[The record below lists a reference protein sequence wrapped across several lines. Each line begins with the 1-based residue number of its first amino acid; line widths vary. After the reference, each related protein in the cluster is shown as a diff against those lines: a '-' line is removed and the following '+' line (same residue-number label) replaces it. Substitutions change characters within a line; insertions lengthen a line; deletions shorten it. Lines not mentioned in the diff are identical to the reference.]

1 VAETAHPVKAPCQQR
16 SRDSQE
22 RILRAAESLI
32 KSKGFEALTT
42 AEVVRRSRTSIG
54 TLYARFGDKTA
65 LLHAV
70 QDRVQ
75 SREEAA
81 MRTELAKVDWSSLT
95 LEESVRR
102 LLQIKQVAT
111 EGDGRLF
118 EAFVVHGATDPVL
131 RAQGYRHKATIE
143 GLEVDV
149 LMRHADEFGHPD
161 PQEAAR
167 VASRL
172 AQAAQEEY
180 VQRSLSG
187 LELPASVRPDLL
199 LQRLAE
205 VIIAYLKSPQ
215 AAVRPSLQAGLSTA
229 FEAGSTSAGPSLL

>member
-1 VAETAHPVKAPCQQR
+1 MAETLHEVKEPRQQR

-22 RILRAAESLI
+22 RILKAAEALI

-75 SREEAA
+75 SREEAC
-81 MRTELAKVDWSSLT
+81 MRNQMAKVDWDRLP
-95 LEESVRR
+95 LEECVRQ
-102 LLQIKQVAT
+102 LLHIKQMAT
-111 EGDGRLF
+111 EGDDRLF

-131 RAQGYRHKATIE
+131 RAQGYGHKEAIE
-143 GLEVDV
+143 ALEVEI
-149 LMRHADEFGHPD
+149 LMSHAGEIGHTD
-161 PQEAAR
+161 PEEAAR

-180 VQRSLSG
+180 VQRSLAGGSFPG
-187 LELPASVRPDLL
+187 SAPPELL
-199 LQRLAE
+199 LQRLAD
-205 VIIAYLKSPQ
+205 VIIAFLKHPQ
-215 AAVRPSLQAGLSTA
+215 PAA
-229 FEAGSTSAGPSLL
+229 

>member
-1 VAETAHPVKAPCQQR
+1 M
-16 SRDSQE
+16 
-22 RILRAAESLI
+22 LRAAEALI

-75 SREEAA
+75 AREEAA
-81 MRTELAKVDWSSLT
+81 MRAQLAKVDWDSLS
-95 LEESVRR
+95 LEESVRQM
-102 LLQIKQVAT
+102 LEIKQIAA

-131 RAQGYRHKATIE
+131 RAQGYRHKAVME
-143 GLEVDV
+143 GLEIEV
-149 LMRHADEFGHPD
+149 LMRHAGQIGHPD
-161 PQEAAR
+161 PEDAAR

-187 LELPASVRPDLL
+187 VSLPTAAPPDLL

-205 VIIAYLKSPQ
+205 VIIAYLKNPQ
-215 AAVRPSLQAGLSTA
+215 PAA
-229 FEAGSTSAGPSLL
+229 

>member
-1 VAETAHPVKAPCQQR
+1 VAETVHVVKAPCQQR

-22 RILRAAESLI
+22 RILRAAEALI

-70 QDRVQ
+70 QERVQ
-75 SREEAA
+75 TREEAV
-81 MRTELAKVDWSSLT
+81 MRARLAKVDWDALSLEDT
-95 LEESVRR
+95 VRQLLEIKR
-102 LLQIKQVAT
+102 LAT
-111 EGDGRLF
+111 EGDDRLF
-118 EAFVVHGATDPVL
+118 EAFVVHGATDPVV

-143 GLEVDV
+143 GLEIEI
-149 LMRHADEFGHPD
+149 LMRHAGQIGHSD
-161 PQEAAR
+161 PEGAAR

-187 LELPASVRPDLL
+187 VSLPTAASPDLL
-199 LQRLAE
+199 LQRLAD
-205 VIIAYLKSPQ
+205 VIIAYLKSTQPV
-215 AAVRPSLQAGLSTA
+215 A
-229 FEAGSTSAGPSLL
+229 

>member
-1 VAETAHPVKAPCQQR
+1 MAETAHVVKAPCQQR

-22 RILRAAESLI
+22 RILRAAEALI

-75 SREEAA
+75 TREEAV
-81 MRTELAKVDWSSLT
+81 MRTRLAKVDWDTLS
-95 LEESVRR
+95 LEETVRQLLEISR
-102 LLQIKQVAT
+102 LAT
-111 EGDGRLF
+111 EGDDRLY
-118 EAFVVHGATDPVL
+118 EAFVVHGATDPVV

-143 GLEVDV
+143 GLEVEI
-149 LMRHADEFGHPD
+149 LMRHAGQIGHAD
-161 PQEAAR
+161 PEGAAR

-187 LELPASVRPDLL
+187 VSLPTAAPPDLL
-199 LQRLAE
+199 LQRLAD
-205 VIIAYLKSPQ
+205 VIIAYLRNP
-215 AAVRPSLQAGLSTA
+215 AVA
-229 FEAGSTSAGPSLL
+229 

>member
-1 VAETAHPVKAPCQQR
+1 VAETVHVVKAPCQQR

-22 RILRAAESLI
+22 RILRAAEALI

-75 SREEAA
+75 TREEAV
-81 MRTELAKVDWSSLT
+81 MRAHTAKVDWDALSLEDT
-95 LEESVRR
+95 VRQLLE
-102 LLQIKQVAT
+102 IKRIAT
-111 EGDGRLF
+111 EGDDRLF
-118 EAFVVHGATDPVL
+118 EAFVVRGATDPVV
-131 RAQGYRHKATIE
+131 RAQGYNHKAIIE
-143 GLEVDV
+143 GLEVEI
-149 LMRHADEFGHPD
+149 LMRHAGQIGHSD
-161 PQEAAR
+161 PEGAAR

-187 LELPASVRPDLL
+187 VSLPNAASPDLL
-199 LQRLAE
+199 LQRLAD
-205 VIIAYLKSPQ
+205 VIIAYLKNPQ
-215 AAVRPSLQAGLSTA
+215 PVA
-229 FEAGSTSAGPSLL
+229 

>member
-1 VAETAHPVKAPCQQR
+1 VTETAHAIKAPCQQR

-22 RILRAAESLI
+22 RILKAAEALI
-32 KSKGFEALTT
+32 KTKGFEALTT
-42 AEVVRRSRTSIG
+42 AEVVRRSRTSVG

-75 SREEAA
+75 AREEAA
-81 MRTELAKVDWSSLT
+81 MRAQLAKVDWDGLT

-102 LLQIKQVAT
+102 LLDIKQQAT
-111 EGDGRLF
+111 DGDARLF

-131 RAQGYRHKATIE
+131 RAQGYLHKAIIE

-149 LMRHADEFGHPD
+149 LMRHAADIGHDD
-161 PQEAAR
+161 PQAAAR

-187 LELPASVRPDLL
+187 VSLPAAAPPDLL

-215 AAVRPSLQAGLSTA
+215 PGL
-229 FEAGSTSAGPSLL
+229 

>member
-1 VAETAHPVKAPCQQR
+1 MVETLHEVKEPRQQR

-22 RILRAAESLI
+22 RILKAAETLI

-75 SREEAA
+75 AREEMA
-81 MRTELAKVDWSSLT
+81 MRAQLAKVDWDGLSLEDT
-95 LEESVRR
+95 VRQ
-102 LLQIKQVAT
+102 LLQIKQMAN
-111 EGDGRLF
+111 EGDDRLY

-131 RAQGYRHKATIE
+131 RAQGYRHKAAIE
-143 GLEVDV
+143 GLEVEI
-149 LMRHADEFGHPD
+149 LLKHAGEFGHSD
-161 PQEAAR
+161 PEGAAR

-180 VQRSLSG
+180 VQRSLAGDS
-187 LELPASVRPDLL
+187 LPAAAPPDLL
-199 LQRLAE
+199 LQRLAD
-205 VIIAYLKSPQ
+205 VIIAFLKNPVP
-215 AAVRPSLQAGLSTA
+215 AT
-229 FEAGSTSAGPSLL
+229 

>member
-1 VAETAHPVKAPCQQR
+1 MLK
-16 SRDSQE
+16 
-22 RILRAAESLI
+22 AAEALI
-32 KSKGFEALTT
+32 KSKGFEGLTT

-70 QDRVQ
+70 QERVQ
-75 SREEAA
+75 SREEAL
-81 MRTELAKVDWSSLT
+81 MRAHLAKVDWDSLS
-95 LEESVRR
+95 LDESVRR
-102 LLQIKQVAT
+102 LLDIKQMAT
-111 EGDGRLF
+111 EGDDRLF

-131 RAQGYRHKATIE
+131 RDQGYRHKAAIE
-143 GLEVDV
+143 GLEIEI
-149 LMRHADEFGHPD
+149 LMRHAGEIGHPNPED
-161 PQEAAR
+161 AAR

-187 LELPASVRPDLL
+187 VSLPTEAPPDLL

-205 VIIAYLKSPQ
+205 VIIAYLRNPPP
-215 AAVRPSLQAGLSTA
+215 AA
-229 FEAGSTSAGPSLL
+229 

>member
-1 VAETAHPVKAPCQQR
+1 MAETAHAIKAPRQQR

-22 RILRAAESLI
+22 RILRAAEALI

-54 TLYARFGDKTA
+54 TLYARFGDKTG

-70 QDRVQ
+70 QERVQ
-75 SREEAA
+75 SREEAQ
-81 MRTELAKVDWSSLT
+81 MRAHLAKVDWDSLS
-95 LEESVRR
+95 LDESVRH
-102 LLQIKQVAT
+102 LLEIKQMAA
-111 EGDGRLF
+111 EGDDRLF

-131 RAQGYRHKATIE
+131 RAQGYRHKAAIE
-143 GLEVDV
+143 GLEVEILLRHV
-149 LMRHADEFGHPD
+149 GEIGHADPED
-161 PQEAAR
+161 AAC

-187 LELPASVRPDLL
+187 VSLPTEAPADLL

-205 VIIAYLKSPQ
+205 VIIAYLKNPTPV
-215 AAVRPSLQAGLSTA
+215 A
-229 FEAGSTSAGPSLL
+229 

>member
-1 VAETAHPVKAPCQQR
+1 VVESAHAVKAPCQQR

-22 RILRAAESLI
+22 RILRAAEALI

-81 MRTELAKVDWSSLT
+81 MRAQLARVGWDGLT
-95 LEESVRR
+95 LEESVCR
-102 LLQIKQVAT
+102 LLEIKQQAT
-111 EGDGRLF
+111 EGNDRLF

-149 LMRHADEFGHPD
+149 LMRHAGEFGHAD
-161 PQEAAR
+161 PEKAAR

-187 LELPASVRPDLL
+187 VSLPAVASSDLL

-205 VIIAYLKSPQ
+205 VIIAYLKTPQ
-215 AAVRPSLQAGLSTA
+215 PPGLCSSAAS
-229 FEAGSTSAGPSLL
+229 

>member
-1 VAETAHPVKAPCQQR
+1 VAEQAHVVKAPCQKR

-75 SREEAA
+75 TREEAC
-81 MRTELAKVDWSSLT
+81 MREEMAKVDWDSLT

-102 LLQIKQVAT
+102 LLQIKQTAT
-111 EGDGRLF
+111 DGDGRLF

-143 GLEVDV
+143 ELEVGV
-149 LMRHADEFGHPD
+149 LMRHAGQIGHLHPED
-161 PQEAAR
+161 AAR

-180 VQRSLSG
+180 VQRSLAG
-187 LELPASVRPDLL
+187 LPVPVAVQPGLL

-205 VIIAYLKSPQ
+205 VIIAYLKNPQ
-215 AAVRPSLQAGLSTA
+215 PGAVAPAAGTRDLPL
-229 FEAGSTSAGPSLL
+229 

>member
-1 VAETAHPVKAPCQQR
+1 M
-16 SRDSQE
+16 
-22 RILRAAESLI
+22 LRAAEALI

-75 SREEAA
+75 AREEAA
-81 MRTELAKVDWSSLT
+81 MRAQLAKVDWDSLS
-95 LEESVRR
+95 LEESVRH
-102 LLQIKQVAT
+102 LLEIKQIAA

-131 RAQGYRHKATIE
+131 RAQGYRHKAVME
-143 GLEVDV
+143 GLEIEV
-149 LMRHADEFGHPD
+149 LMRHAGQIGHPD
-161 PQEAAR
+161 PEDAAR

-187 LELPASVRPDLL
+187 VSLPTAAPPDLL

-205 VIIAYLKSPQ
+205 VIIAYLKNPQ
-215 AAVRPSLQAGLSTA
+215 PAA
-229 FEAGSTSAGPSLL
+229 

>member
-1 VAETAHPVKAPCQQR
+1 VAETAHAVKAPCQQR

-22 RILRAAESLI
+22 RILRAAEALI

-42 AEVVRRSRTSIG
+42 AEVVRRSRTSVG

-75 SREEAA
+75 AREQAV
-81 MRTELAKVDWSSLT
+81 MRARLAEVDWDGLT
-95 LEESVRR
+95 LEETVRR
-102 LLQIKQVAT
+102 LLDIKQAT
-111 EGDGRLF
+111 ADGDGRLF
-118 EAFVVHGATDPVL
+118 EAFVVHGVTDPVL
-131 RAQGYRHKATIE
+131 RAQGYRHKATME
-143 GLEVDV
+143 DLEVEI
-149 LMRHADEFGHPD
+149 LLRHAGDIGHPD
-161 PQEAAR
+161 PESAAR

-187 LELPASVRPDLL
+187 VSPPAAAPPDLL
-199 LQRLAE
+199 LRRLSE

-215 AAVRPSLQAGLSTA
+215 PAG
-229 FEAGSTSAGPSLL
+229 

>member
-1 VAETAHPVKAPCQQR
+1 MKAPCQQR

-22 RILRAAESLI
+22 RILRAAEALI
-32 KSKGFEALTT
+32 RSKGYEALTT

-75 SREEAA
+75 SREEAD
-81 MRTELAKVDWSSLT
+81 MRAHLDKVEWDGLT

-102 LLQIKQVAT
+102 LLDIKRVAAD
-111 EGDGRLF
+111 GDGRLF

-131 RAQGYRHKATIE
+131 RAQGYRHKAVME
-143 GLEVDV
+143 GLEVEV
-149 LMRHADEFGHPD
+149 LMRHAGQIGHPD
-161 PQEAAR
+161 PEDAAR

-187 LELPASVRPDLL
+187 VSLPTAPPPDLL

-205 VIIAYLKSPQ
+205 VIIAYLKNP
-215 AAVRPSLQAGLSTA
+215 LHC
-229 FEAGSTSAGPSLL
+229 E

>member
-1 VAETAHPVKAPCQQR
+1 VADTVHEVKAPRQQR

-22 RILRAAESLI
+22 RILKAAEALI

-54 TLYARFGDKTA
+54 TLYARFGDKTS
-65 LLHAV
+65 LLHEV
-70 QDRVQ
+70 QNRVQ

-81 MRTELAKVDWSSLT
+81 MRNHLAKVDWDGLT
-95 LEESVRR
+95 LEDAVRQ
-102 LLQIKQVAT
+102 LLQIKQMAT
-111 EGDGRLF
+111 EGDDRLF

-131 RAQGYRHKATIE
+131 RAQGYRHKAAIE
-143 GLEVDV
+143 GLEVEI
-149 LMRHADEFGHPD
+149 LLRHAGDIGHAD
-161 PQEAAR
+161 AGDAAR

-180 VQRSLSG
+180 VQRSLAG
-187 LELPASVRPDLL
+187 DCLDGDLLPAEAPPDLL

-205 VIIAYLKSPQ
+205 VIIAYLKNPPPGF
-215 AAVRPSLQAGLSTA
+215 RPEDGPGLGQVFSGA
-229 FEAGSTSAGPSLL
+229 PLA

>member
-1 VAETAHPVKAPCQQR
+1 VVETLHEVKEPRQQR

-22 RILRAAESLI
+22 RILKAAEALI

-42 AEVVRRSRTSIG
+42 AEVVRRSGTSIG

-75 SREEAA
+75 SREEEI
-81 MRTELAKVDWSSLT
+81 MRAQLSRVDWEGLSLEDT
-95 LEESVRR
+95 VRR
-102 LLQIKQVAT
+102 LLEIKQTAT
-111 EGDGRLF
+111 EGDDRLF

-131 RAQGYRHKATIE
+131 RAQGYRHKAAIE

-149 LMRHADEFGHPD
+149 LLKHASEIGHPD
-161 PQEAAR
+161 PDAAAR

-187 LELPASVRPDLL
+187 VSLPASAPADLL
-199 LQRLAE
+199 QQRLAD
-205 VIIAYLKSPQ
+205 VIIAFLKNPQ
-215 AAVRPSLQAGLSTA
+215 PAA
-229 FEAGSTSAGPSLL
+229 

>member
-1 VAETAHPVKAPCQQR
+1 MAETVHLVKAPCQQR

-22 RILRAAESLI
+22 RILRAAEALI
-32 KSKGFEALTT
+32 KTKGFEALTT

-75 SREEAA
+75 DREEALIRQKMA
-81 MRTELAKVDWSSLT
+81 EMDWDSLT
-95 LEESVRR
+95 LDECVRR
-102 LLQIKQVAT
+102 LLEIKRAAT
-111 EGDGRLF
+111 KGNDRLF
-118 EAFVVHGATDPVL
+118 EAFVVHGATDPIV
-131 RAQGYRHKATIE
+131 RAQGYRHKAVIE
-143 GLEVDV
+143 GLEVQKI
-149 LMRHADEFGHPD
+149 MRHAAEIGHAD
-161 PQEAAR
+161 AETAGR

-187 LELPASVRPDLL
+187 VDFPIAAPPDLL
-199 LQRLAE
+199 LEKLAE
-205 VIIAYLKSPQ
+205 VIIAYLKTPDVAS
-215 AAVRPSLQAGLSTA
+215 
-229 FEAGSTSAGPSLL
+229 

>member
-1 VAETAHPVKAPCQQR
+1 VAETAHVVRAPCQQR

-22 RILRAAESLI
+22 RILRAAEALI

-75 SREEAA
+75 TREEAI
-81 MRTELAKVDWSSLT
+81 MRTHLAKVDWDALT
-95 LEESVRR
+95 LEETVRQ
-102 LLQIKQVAT
+102 LLEIKRIAT
-111 EGDGRLF
+111 EGDDLLF
-118 EAFVVHGATDPVL
+118 EAFVVHGATDPVV
-131 RAQGYRHKATIE
+131 RAQGYLHKATIE
-143 GLEVDV
+143 GLEVEI
-149 LMRHADEFGHPD
+149 LMRHAGQIGHPD
-161 PQEAAR
+161 PEGAAR

-187 LELPASVRPDLL
+187 VSLPAAVPADLL
-199 LQRLAE
+199 LQRLTE
-205 VIIAYLKSPQ
+205 VIIAYLKNPQ
-215 AAVRPSLQAGLSTA
+215 PVA
-229 FEAGSTSAGPSLL
+229 

>member
-1 VAETAHPVKAPCQQR
+1 MAETVHVVKAPCQQR

-22 RILRAAESLI
+22 RILRAAEALI

-75 SREEAA
+75 TREEAV
-81 MRTELAKVDWSSLT
+81 MRAGLAKVDWDALS
-95 LEESVRR
+95 LEETVRQ
-102 LLQIKQVAT
+102 LLEIKRIAT
-111 EGDGRLF
+111 EGDDRLF
-118 EAFVVHGATDPVL
+118 EAFVVHGATDPVV

-143 GLEVDV
+143 GLEVDI
-149 LMRHADEFGHPD
+149 LMRHAGQIGHSD
-161 PQEAAR
+161 PEGAAC

-187 LELPASVRPDLL
+187 VPLPTAASPDLL
-199 LQRLAE
+199 LQRLAD
-205 VIIAYLKSPQ
+205 VIIAYLRNPQ
-215 AAVRPSLQAGLSTA
+215 PVA
-229 FEAGSTSAGPSLL
+229 

>member
-1 VAETAHPVKAPCQQR
+1 MAETAHAVKAPCQQR

-22 RILRAAESLI
+22 RILRAAEALI
-32 KSKGFEALTT
+32 KSKGYEALTT

-75 SREEAA
+75 SREEAV
-81 MRTELAKVDWSSLT
+81 MRAHLAQVDWDGLT
-95 LEESVRR
+95 LEGSVQR
-102 LLQIKQVAT
+102 LLEIKREAA

-131 RAQGYRHKATIE
+131 RAQGYRHKAIME
-143 GLEVDV
+143 GLEVEV
-149 LMRHADEFGHPD
+149 LMRHAGQIGHAD
-161 PQEAAR
+161 PGDAAR

-187 LELPASVRPDLL
+187 VSLPTAAPPDLL

-205 VIIAYLKSPQ
+205 VIIAYLKNPQ
-215 AAVRPSLQAGLSTA
+215 PAVLHC
-229 FEAGSTSAGPSLL
+229 E

>member
-1 VAETAHPVKAPCQQR
+1 MVETLHEVKEPRQQR

-22 RILRAAESLI
+22 RILKAAEALI

-81 MRTELAKVDWSSLT
+81 MSVQLGKVDWDSLS
-95 LEESVRR
+95 LEDCVRR
-102 LLQIKQVAT
+102 LLQIKQMVN
-111 EGDGRLF
+111 EGDDRLY
-118 EAFVVHGATDPVL
+118 EAFVVHGATDPVV
-131 RAQGYRHKATIE
+131 RAQGYRHKAAIE
-143 GLEVDV
+143 SLEVEI
-149 LMRHADEFGHPD
+149 LLKHAGEFGHAD
-161 PQEAAR
+161 PASAAR

-172 AQAAQEEY
+172 AQAAQEEF
-180 VQRSLSG
+180 VQRSLAGDS
-187 LELPASVRPDLL
+187 LPATAPPDLL
-199 LQRLAE
+199 LQRLAD
-205 VIIAYLKSPQ
+205 VVIAYLKNPQ
-215 AAVRPSLQAGLSTA
+215 PPA
-229 FEAGSTSAGPSLL
+229 

>member
-1 VAETAHPVKAPCQQR
+1 MAETAHAIKAPCQQR

-22 RILRAAESLI
+22 RILRAAEALI

-75 SREEAA
+75 AREEAV
-81 MRTELAKVDWSSLT
+81 MRAQLAKVDWGCLT
-95 LEESVRR
+95 LEASVRR
-102 LLQIKQVAT
+102 LLEIKQEAT

-131 RAQGYRHKATIE
+131 RAQGYRHKATVE
-143 GLEVDV
+143 ELEVEV
-149 LMRHADEFGHPD
+149 LMRHAGEIGHAD
-161 PQEAAR
+161 PEDAAR

-187 LELPASVRPDLL
+187 VSLPAVAPPELL

-205 VIIAYLKSPQ
+205 VIIAYLKNPQ
-215 AAVRPSLQAGLSTA
+215 PAA
-229 FEAGSTSAGPSLL
+229 

>member
-1 VAETAHPVKAPCQQR
+1 VAETVHVVKAPCQQR

-22 RILRAAESLI
+22 RILRAAEALI

-70 QDRVQ
+70 QERVQ
-75 SREEAA
+75 TREEAV
-81 MRTELAKVDWSSLT
+81 MRARLAKVNWDALS
-95 LEESVRR
+95 LEETVRQ
-102 LLQIKQVAT
+102 LLEIKRIAT
-111 EGDGRLF
+111 EGDDRLF
-118 EAFVVHGATDPVL
+118 EAFVVHGATDPVV

-143 GLEVDV
+143 GLEIEI
-149 LMRHADEFGHPD
+149 LMRHAGQIGHSD
-161 PQEAAR
+161 PEGAAR

-187 LELPASVRPDLL
+187 VSLPTAASPALL
-199 LQRLAE
+199 LQRLAD
-205 VIIAYLKSPQ
+205 VIIAYLKSTQPV
-215 AAVRPSLQAGLSTA
+215 A
-229 FEAGSTSAGPSLL
+229 

>member
-1 VAETAHPVKAPCQQR
+1 MLKAAET
-16 SRDSQE
+16 
-22 RILRAAESLI
+22 LI

-42 AEVVRRSRTSIG
+42 AEVVRRSSTSIG

-70 QDRVQ
+70 QERVQ
-75 SREEAA
+75 SREEDL
-81 MRTELAKVDWSSLT
+81 MRAHLAKVDWDSLS
-95 LEESVRR
+95 LDESVRH
-102 LLQIKQVAT
+102 LLEIKQTAT
-111 EGDGRLF
+111 EGDDRLF

-131 RAQGYRHKATIE
+131 RAQGYRHKAAIE
-143 GLEVDV
+143 GLEVEI
-149 LMRHADEFGHPD
+149 LLRHSGEIGHPNPED
-161 PQEAAR
+161 AAR

-187 LELPASVRPDLL
+187 VSLPAEAPPDLL

-205 VIIAYLKSPQ
+205 VIIAYLKNP
-215 AAVRPSLQAGLSTA
+215 PPTL
-229 FEAGSTSAGPSLL
+229 

>member
-1 VAETAHPVKAPCQQR
+1 VAETVHVVKAPCQQR

-22 RILRAAESLI
+22 RILRAAEALI

-70 QDRVQ
+70 QERVQ
-75 SREEAA
+75 TREEAV
-81 MRTELAKVDWSSLT
+81 MRARLAKVDWDALSLEDT
-95 LEESVRR
+95 VRQLLE
-102 LLQIKQVAT
+102 IKRIAT
-111 EGDGRLF
+111 EGDDRLF
-118 EAFVVHGATDPVL
+118 EAFVVHGATDPVV

-143 GLEVDV
+143 GLEIEI
-149 LMRHADEFGHPD
+149 LMRHAGQIGHSD
-161 PQEAAR
+161 PEGAAR

-187 LELPASVRPDLL
+187 VSLPTAASPDLL
-199 LQRLAE
+199 LQRLAD
-205 VIIAYLKSPQ
+205 VIIAYLKNTQPV
-215 AAVRPSLQAGLSTA
+215 A
-229 FEAGSTSAGPSLL
+229 

>member
-1 VAETAHPVKAPCQQR
+1 VAETAHAVSTHTVKAPCQQR

-75 SREEAA
+75 SREEAD
-81 MRTELAKVDWSSLT
+81 MRSRLAKVDWDGLSLADT
-95 LEESVRR
+95 VQR
-102 LLQIKQVAT
+102 LLEIKQSST
-111 EGDGRLF
+111 EGDDRLF

-131 RAQGYRHKATIE
+131 RAQGYRHKAT
-143 GLEVDV
+143 LEAMEVEI
-149 LMRHADEFGHPD
+149 LLRHAEEIGHAD
-161 PQEAAR
+161 PESAAR

-187 LELPASVRPDLL
+187 VSLPAVAPAELL

-205 VIIAYLKSPQ
+205 VIIAYLKNPQ
-215 AAVRPSLQAGLSTA
+215 PAARPAAVQPSVLAQ
-229 FEAGSTSAGPSLL
+229 PPV

>member
-1 VAETAHPVKAPCQQR
+1 VAETAHVVKAPCQQR

-22 RILRAAESLI
+22 RILRAAEALI

-75 SREEAA
+75 TREEAV
-81 MRTELAKVDWSSLT
+81 MRARLANVDWEALS
-95 LEESVRR
+95 LEETVRR
-102 LLQIKQVAT
+102 LLEIKRIAT
-111 EGDGRLF
+111 EGDDRLF
-118 EAFVVHGATDPVL
+118 EAFVVHGATDPVV

-143 GLEVDV
+143 GLEVEI
-149 LMRHADEFGHPD
+149 LMRHAGQIGHSD
-161 PQEAAR
+161 PEVAAR

-187 LELPASVRPDLL
+187 VSLPTAAPPDLL
-199 LQRLAE
+199 LRRLAD
-205 VIIAYLKSPQ
+205 VIIAYLRNP
-215 AAVRPSLQAGLSTA
+215 RPVA
-229 FEAGSTSAGPSLL
+229 

>member
-1 VAETAHPVKAPCQQR
+1 MAQNVQHVVKEPCQKR

-22 RILRAAESLI
+22 RILRAAETI
-32 KSKGFEALTT
+32 IRTKGFEALTT

-70 QDRVQ
+70 QNRVQ
-75 SREEAA
+75 AREEALIRQQMA
-81 MRTELAKVDWSSLT
+81 EVDWDSLT
-95 LEESVRR
+95 LEQCVRR
-102 LLQIKQVAT
+102 LVEIKQNAT
-111 EGDGRLF
+111 QGNHRLF

-131 RAQGYRHKATIE
+131 RAQGYQHKAVIE
-143 GLEVDV
+143 DLEVEK
-149 LMRHADEFGHPD
+149 LMRHAAEIGHAD
-161 PQEAAR
+161 AETAAR

-187 LELPASVRPDLL
+187 VSFPPSAPPDLL
-199 LQRLAE
+199 LGKLAE
-205 VIIAYLKSPQ
+205 VIIAYLRTPDV
-215 AAVRPSLQAGLSTA
+215 A
-229 FEAGSTSAGPSLL
+229 EAS

>member
-1 VAETAHPVKAPCQQR
+1 VAETVHEVKAPRQQR

-22 RILRAAESLI
+22 RLLKAAEALI

-75 SREEAA
+75 SREEAL
-81 MRTELAKVDWSSLT
+81 MRAQLAKVDWDTLS
-95 LEESVRR
+95 LEESVRQ
-102 LLQIKQVAT
+102 LLQIKQTAN
-111 EGDGRLF
+111 EGDDRLY

-131 RAQGYRHKATIE
+131 RAQGYRHKAVVET
-143 GLEVDV
+143 LEVEILLKYADEIG
-149 LMRHADEFGHPD
+149 HADPED
-161 PQEAAR
+161 AAR

-180 VQRSLSG
+180 VQRSLARDS
-187 LELPASVRPDLL
+187 LPAVAPPDLL

-205 VIIAYLKSPQ
+205 VIIAYLKNPQ
-215 AAVRPSLQAGLSTA
+215 PAACGDGATAGD
-229 FEAGSTSAGPSLL
+229 

>member
-1 VAETAHPVKAPCQQR
+1 MAETLHEAKEPRQQR

-22 RILRAAESLI
+22 RILKAAEALI

-70 QDRVQ
+70 QERVQ
-75 SREEAA
+75 SREEAL
-81 MRTELAKVDWSSLT
+81 MRSKLAKVDWDGLS
-95 LEESVRR
+95 LEECVRQ
-102 LLQIKQVAT
+102 LLQIKRMAT
-111 EGDGRLF
+111 EGDDRLF

-131 RAQGYRHKATIE
+131 RAQGYRHKEAVE
-143 GLEVDV
+143 GLEVEI
-149 LMRHADEFGHPD
+149 LMKHAGEIGHADPED
-161 PQEAAR
+161 AAR

-180 VQRSLSG
+180 VQRSLAGGSFPG
-187 LELPASVRPDLL
+187 SAPPELL
-199 LQRLAE
+199 LQRLADI
-205 VIIAYLKSPQ
+205 IIAYLKNPQ
-215 AAVRPSLQAGLSTA
+215 LAA
-229 FEAGSTSAGPSLL
+229 

>member
-1 VAETAHPVKAPCQQR
+1 VAETVHVVKAPCQQR

-22 RILRAAESLI
+22 RILRAAEALI

-70 QDRVQ
+70 QERVQ
-75 SREEAA
+75 TREEAV
-81 MRTELAKVDWSSLT
+81 MRARLAKVDWDALSLEDT
-95 LEESVRR
+95 VRQLLE
-102 LLQIKQVAT
+102 IKRVAT
-111 EGDGRLF
+111 EGDDRLF
-118 EAFVVHGATDPVL
+118 EAFVVHGATDPVV
-131 RAQGYRHKATIE
+131 RAQGYRHKATLE
-143 GLEVDV
+143 GLEIEI
-149 LMRHADEFGHPD
+149 LMRHAGQIGHSD
-161 PQEAAR
+161 PEGAAR

-187 LELPASVRPDLL
+187 VSLPTAASPDLL
-199 LQRLAE
+199 LQRLAD
-205 VIIAYLKSPQ
+205 VIIAYLKNPQ
-215 AAVRPSLQAGLSTA
+215 PVV
-229 FEAGSTSAGPSLL
+229 

>member
-1 VAETAHPVKAPCQQR
+1 MAETVHVVKAPCQQR

-22 RILRAAESLI
+22 RILRAAEALI

-70 QDRVQ
+70 QERVQ
-75 SREEAA
+75 TREEAI
-81 MRTELAKVDWSSLT
+81 MRARLAKVDWDALS
-95 LEESVRR
+95 LEETVRQ
-102 LLQIKQVAT
+102 LLEIKRIAT
-111 EGDGRLF
+111 EGDDRLF
-118 EAFVVHGATDPVL
+118 EAFVVHGATDPVV

-143 GLEVDV
+143 GLEIEI
-149 LMRHADEFGHPD
+149 LMRHAGQIGHSD
-161 PQEAAR
+161 PEGAAR

-187 LELPASVRPDLL
+187 VSLPTAASPDLL
-199 LQRLAE
+199 LQRLAD
-205 VIIAYLKSPQ
+205 VIIAYLKSTQPV
-215 AAVRPSLQAGLSTA
+215 A
-229 FEAGSTSAGPSLL
+229 